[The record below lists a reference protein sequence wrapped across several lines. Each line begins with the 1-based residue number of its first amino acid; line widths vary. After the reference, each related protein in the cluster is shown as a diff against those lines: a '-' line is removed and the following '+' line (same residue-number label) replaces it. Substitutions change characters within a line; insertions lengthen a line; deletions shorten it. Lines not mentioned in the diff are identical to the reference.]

1 MMKQLKCYLMTAW
14 DNLSSYDTMTLNII
28 ETPQNVN
35 CVIISNR
42 IYLFRKSYIIQCHP
56 VTTLMMD
63 GLTFNIK
70 FFNIFNGEEKRFSD
84 EVFPGEFAALSG
96 EGIG

>member
-1 MMKQLKCYLMTAW
+1 
-14 DNLSSYDTMTLNII
+14 
-28 ETPQNVN
+28 
-35 CVIISNR
+35 
-42 IYLFRKSYIIQCHP
+42 
-56 VTTLMMD
+56 MMD